1 MSDFY
6 NFDNSNPERIPVP
19 HRFGTLNIAN
29 TMSQIATNLRWCKVL
44 GISPQTVISNPSALF
59 PIVGNL
65 SETFHNNLVRDRI
78 SAYALR
84 DSYGKEWFSD
94 DEVSMIEAL
103 TGNWND
109 TKVAK

>member
-6 NFDNSNPERIPVP
+6 NFDNSNPEKIPVS
-19 HRFGTLNIAN
+19 RRYGTTTIAD
-29 TMSQIATNLRWCKVL
+29 TMTQIATDLRWCRVL
-44 GISPQTVISNPSALF
+44 GVSPQAIISNPTALF

-84 DSYGKEWFSD
+84 DSYGKEWFTD
-94 DEVSMIEAL
+94 DEVDMIEAL

-109 TKVAK
+109 AEVSK